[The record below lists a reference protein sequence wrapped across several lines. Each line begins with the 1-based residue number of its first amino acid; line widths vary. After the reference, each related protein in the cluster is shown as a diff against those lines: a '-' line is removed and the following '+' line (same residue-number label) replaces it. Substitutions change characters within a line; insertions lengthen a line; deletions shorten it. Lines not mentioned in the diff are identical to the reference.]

1 MRVTVRTKERAM
13 RASGYVTTERRTKM
27 GIVTNTYEVKQKA
40 KQIAEAFY
48 AAGHAPPTDGA
59 KEALVA
65 LIEDAFIPKG
75 KAE

>member
-1 MRVTVRTKERAM
+1 
-13 RASGYVTTERRTKM
+13 M

-48 AAGHAPPTDGA
+48 AAGHAPPTEGA

-75 KAE
+75 KTE